1 MQKDFVPV
9 LRLIESC
16 SEKKKWGYQGNLQSV
31 LWAYWRSRT
40 LPPLVHD
47 EMFSFC
53 DTLKKTAEHRS
64 QITRTHIQHNQKL
77 RHSTCTTNLLW
88 LRVHS
93 RHSHGTPLTNSTLT
107 SYINCQNLSTWLGS
121 KQKYWCCRV
130 TKGIRKALKSKQGPR
145 IYIACYEGLLLGG
158 EGLKF
163 KNEKRNVTTTQY
175 HVICWKN
182 TNFTYNNVT
191 LARSSNSASFCML
204 WCHNTPIQCT
214 QQLFK

>member
-1 MQKDFVPV
+1 MQ
-9 LRLIESC
+9 LQNSEL
-16 SEKKKWGYQGNLQSV
+16 EKKKKIVLSHHKTSAEGFCASFAANRKLQWEKKKGGYQGNLQSV

-40 LPPLVHD
+40 LPPLVHG

-93 RHSHGTPLTNSTLT
+93 QHSHGTPLTNSTLT

-121 KQKYWCCRV
+121 KQKYWGCRV

-158 EGLKF
+158 EGAK
-163 KNEKRNVTTTQY
+163 
-175 HVICWKN
+175 I
-182 TNFTYNNVT
+182 
-191 LARSSNSASFCML
+191 
-204 WCHNTPIQCT
+204 
-214 QQLFK
+214 